1 MCIRDSDVPDMVQ
14 RITTALEESRR
25 VTDASMYLL
34 DSDGAGFD
42 RAGYIGQA
50 PPERLDANAERLL
63 LDRVRVLYL
72 DRDHLVREAEELAAA
87 PESDAKRVAV
97 QALQARLDELRAGVI
112 FPLLGSAETEQGPW
126 LLGLF
131 CIRDDRT
138 ENAFDADDIDAFRQ
152 LAGGAARVIESSQAY
167 ERVKERDRLAALGEM
182 AAGLAHEIRNPLG
195 AIKGAAQL
203 LMGPDGKP
211 MEPGA
216 ETAEFIQII
225 VEEANRLNNVVTRFL
240 DYARAERPGR

>member
-87 PESDAKRVAV
+87 PESDAKLV
-97 QALQARLDELRAGVI
+97 
-112 FPLLGSAETEQGPW
+112 
-126 LLGLF
+126 
-131 CIRDDRT
+131 
-138 ENAFDADDIDAFRQ
+138 
-152 LAGGAARVIESSQAY
+152 
-167 ERVKERDRLAALGEM
+167 
-182 AAGLAHEIRNPLG
+182 
-195 AIKGAAQL
+195 
-203 LMGPDGKP
+203 
-211 MEPGA
+211 EPGL
-216 ETAEFIQII
+216 Q
-225 VEEANRLNNVVTRFL
+225 
-240 DYARAERPGR
+240 